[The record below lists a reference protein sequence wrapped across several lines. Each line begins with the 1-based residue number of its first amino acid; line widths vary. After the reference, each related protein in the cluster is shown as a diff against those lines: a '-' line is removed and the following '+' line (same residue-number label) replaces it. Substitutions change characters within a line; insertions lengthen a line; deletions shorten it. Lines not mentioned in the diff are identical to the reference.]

1 MTHFAIIV
9 TIKLKPGTADDF
21 RAHVLENAR
30 AARREEPDCH
40 RFDVLVSE
48 DDADTLFFYEEY
60 TEAGSLDAHRETPHY
75 KKFRDATD
83 DMVAERSIRR
93 CSVLSG

>member
-1 MTHFAIIV
+1 MNHFAIIV

-21 RAHVLENAR
+21 RTHVVENAR
-30 AARREEPDCH
+30 ASRRDEPDCH

-48 DDADTLFFYEEY
+48 HDADTLFFDEEY
-60 TEAGSLDAHRETPHY
+60 TEAASLDAHRETPHY

-83 DMVAERSIRR
+83 HMVAERSIQR